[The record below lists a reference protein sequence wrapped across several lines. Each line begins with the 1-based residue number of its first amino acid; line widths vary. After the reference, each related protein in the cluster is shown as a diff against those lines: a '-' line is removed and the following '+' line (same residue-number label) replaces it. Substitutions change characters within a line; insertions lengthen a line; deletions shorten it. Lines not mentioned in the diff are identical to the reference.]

1 MGLKEIEMLFDESQA
16 IPQITIAKIYLNLIE
31 GGKADITMAKKVIS
45 VAQTDEETM
54 ERALR
59 VMSPEKYPE
68 YWI

>member
-1 MGLKEIEMLFDESQA
+1 MLFDESQA
-16 IPQITIAKIYLNLIE
+16 MPETTIAKIYLNLIE
-31 GGKADITMAKKVIS
+31 GGLADITMAKKIIS

-59 VMSPEKYPE
+59 VMSPRKYPE